1 MFVEFIEQSLLFR
14 QSNLVGALVILLP
27 AGNPE
32 SVIVAMFEVRSCDIK
47 GEFNVSSGVCF
58 PCNRFDPALA
68 VVGAAI
74 EAGLDGLSIL
84 SIDDDGD
91 RTGNEDVESAMEDGI
106 FSDGG
111 PVAWVGGLL
120 GGIANGDGIGGT
132 QQFGEFA
139 VFEGLDDE
147 RLGAFC

>member
-1 MFVEFIEQSLLFR
+1 
-14 QSNLVGALVILLP
+14 
-27 AGNPE
+27 
-32 SVIVAMFEVRSCDIK
+32 MFEVCSCDVK

-58 PCNRFDPALA
+58 LCNRFDLALA

-84 SIDDDGD
+84 SIDDDGH
-91 RTGNEDVESAMEDGI
+91 RTGNEDVESPMEDGI

>member
-1 MFVEFIEQSLLFR
+1 MQ
-14 QSNLVGALVILLP
+14 P

-58 PCNRFDPALA
+58 PRNRFDPALA

-84 SIDDDGD
+84 PIDDDRD
-91 RTGNEDVESAMEDGI
+91 RTRGEDVEAAMEDGV
-106 FSDGG
+106 FADGG
-111 PVAWVGGLL
+111 PVAGVGGLL
-120 GGIANGDGIGGT
+120 
-132 QQFGEFA
+132 
-139 VFEGLDDE
+139 
-147 RLGAFC
+147 